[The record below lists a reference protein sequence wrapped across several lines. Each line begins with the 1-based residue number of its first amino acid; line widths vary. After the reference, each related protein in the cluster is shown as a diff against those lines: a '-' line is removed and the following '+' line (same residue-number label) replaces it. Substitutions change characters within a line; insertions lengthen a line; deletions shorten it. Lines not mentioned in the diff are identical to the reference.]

1 MADFYGNPVNQASIN
16 AELKVFKQMGKSK
29 ADAKQTLMHNLNL
42 SAEQADKALS
52 NYNPELNIQSNNM
65 KFMKNG

>member
-1 MADFYGNPVNQASIN
+1 MADFYGRPVNQASIN
-16 AELKVFKQMGKSK
+16 DEVKVYKQMGKSK
-29 ADAKQTLMHNLNL
+29 ADAKKTLMYNLNL
-42 SAEQADKALS
+42 TSEQADKALS